1 MSNSLYS
8 LVICS
13 HTQKH
18 RRLTSRSLFLS
29 PSKTPSSLRIS
40 CSRGLLASQTS
51 TSIGKSC
58 ITRSKVD
65 PWSYSRFLLETKS
78 QMKSKQFRQMVKG
91 FFPLRSAIPGQD
103 LCVSKKKRE
112 SSSWRHVC
120 ILVKRLAV
128 TYYMDFSNCCA
139 SKCVFILFIFSLQ
152 QFKEWAGPL
161 LTEKLRL

>member
-78 QMKSKQFRQMVKG
+78 QMKSKQFRQIVKG
-91 FFPLRSAIPGQD
+91 FFPLRSANPGQD
-103 LCVSKKKRE
+103 LSVSIMMLNPDGVARGYY
-112 SSSWRHVC
+112 
-120 ILVKRLAV
+120 RLDTMAV
-128 TYYMDFSNCCA
+128 NLNRLYSNP
-139 SKCVFILFIFSLQ
+139 SKTDNPTI
-152 QFKEWAGPL
+152 WA
-161 LTEKLRL
+161 TRKAVI